1 MRLQICCCCCVT
13 RWDGCFSK
21 QDFVCLFALIGDE
34 LVRVRVCA
42 RVLFG
47 RIVLSLIL
55 EAPPLQGLMIDDEN
69 LKLEALQVT

>member
-1 MRLQICCCCCVT
+1 
-13 RWDGCFSK
+13 
-21 QDFVCLFALIGDE
+21 LFALIGDE